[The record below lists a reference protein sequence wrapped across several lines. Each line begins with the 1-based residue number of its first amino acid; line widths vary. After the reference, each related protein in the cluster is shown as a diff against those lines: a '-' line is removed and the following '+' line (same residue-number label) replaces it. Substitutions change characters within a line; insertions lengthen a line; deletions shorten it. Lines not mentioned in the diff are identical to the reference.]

1 MSTAQRRG
9 WKQSKFASHQ
19 QLDTKTSKP
28 QPVVVKFDEPL
39 NNVVEV
45 EISYETVVEEEVVLT
60 TVDLVEEEKVEL
72 PKIVKKN
79 KKSE

>member
-9 WKQSKFASHQ
+9 WKQSKLASWQ
-19 QLDTKTSKP
+19 QLNSATQPTVEETPKTET
-28 QPVVVKFDEPL
+28 VVVKFDEPL

-45 EISYETVVEEEVVLT
+45 EITKEVENNAVLEET
-60 TVDLVEEEKVEL
+60 EKVEL

-79 KKSE
+79 KKTD